1 MDTAGRLMAVLVAC
15 LCAGEVLPQD
25 PAPKFPRRTTGE
37 MSEQLFQKSLAQSEQ
52 QLRDAMDAMKFSE
65 QRYLAGGAAGLMSN
79 IQQVLLLGQQTLK
92 ATQDLNAL
100 RAGQGA
106 RGSAGVDSS
115 SCDMLQRYANQCKTS
130 WESTQADAFKQCYEI
145 YTQAYQQACAR

>member
-1 MDTAGRLMAVLVAC
+1 
-15 LCAGEVLPQD
+15 
-25 PAPKFPRRTTGE
+25 
-37 MSEQLFQKSLAQSEQ
+37 
-52 QLRDAMDAMKFSE
+52 MKFSE

-106 RGSAGVDSS
+106 RGSTGVDSS
-115 SCDMLQRYANQCKTS
+115 GCDMLQRYANQCKAS
-130 WESTQADAFKQCYEI
+130 WESTQADAFKQCYEV